1 MTRLANRYTSVIK
14 DMASK
19 KKQELKEEPKRRKV
33 VLKDKVI
40 LIRTTEAQKK
50 LVAEAAEKAGLGL
63 SSWMLSVALREIQ
76 RAANEKK

>member
-1 MTRLANRYTSVIK
+1 
-14 DMASK
+14 MAVK
-19 KKQELKEEPKRRKV
+19 KKREPKEEPKRRKV

-40 LIRTTEAQKK
+40 LIRATEAQKK
-50 LVAEAAEKAGLGL
+50 SLAEAAEKAGLGL

>member
-1 MTRLANRYTSVIK
+1 
-14 DMASK
+14 MASK